1 MLQLL
6 MLTILQV
13 SSENIFQNVLY
24 NAQISDYLDYVD
36 SWSPLLLQNN
46 IPDLVSQRINQMSIA
61 DTKLRQ
67 WTNGKVS
74 VVRESFEGT
83 PVKRCYSA

>member
-46 IPDLVSQRINQMSIA
+46 VFLSSSLSGSIKCPLP
-61 DTKLRQ
+61 TL
-67 WTNGKVS
+67 N
-74 VVRESFEGT
+74 
-83 PVKRCYSA
+83 